1 MNLNEGELV
10 MANIFTVHYKPQNA
24 KSNYTHMKNLN
35 SDHIFLQ
42 IKCVRS
48 HMKTFQNMHKIFN
61 SHKKFYMKIKG
72 LILCI

>member
-35 SDHIFLQ
+35 SDHIFFTN
-42 IKCVRS
+42 KMRS
-48 HMKTFQNMHKIFN
+48 FSYENISKHAQNF
-61 SHKKFYMKIKG
+61 
-72 LILCI
+72 